1 MKKTVSKIL
10 IISSVITM
18 SLGGLSGCGV
28 KNNDED
34 INSAKTIEGKSSD
47 TDSDSGYDKKADSEI
62 SSSEGSNSESSN
74 DDKAENSIGELEIK
88 NGQTLERDI
97 IPKIAKLYGIAD
109 DEVKSV
115 FSKAESEIINPDIK
129 DWRKMEG
136 IIIPGQYSVEE
147 EDLEK
152 QMKVFIEQ
160 AESRYKKIETEVE
173 EEQKNGLTAQERIV
187 LASMVESECL
197 AGEKRQETAN
207 VFLNRL
213 SANSKL
219 QSCVTAEYALGYQRP
234 YLTFDD
240 IEIESD
246 YNTYQKSGL
255 PIGPISSFSDESLKY
270 TFGKSTDENLNYF
283 FYDYVTGDM
292 SFYSDFEKFESDGKI
307 TMDRFDKESKEG
319 KFDKVNKQELYG
331 K

>member
-152 QMKVFIEQ
+152 QMKVFVEQ